1 MGCVGL
7 RLLRLSGVW
16 PYLPERLFASPEVL
30 SDGNVWGGF
39 LGRNKGSTARIS
51 SEASPGA
58 APSRGHLVA
67 GITGVQPPS
76 CPFPALP
83 NPLAEICSS
92 PGRIPQWSPKLRLSP
107 GLRPAMLE
115 AGYAAE
121 GVR

>member
-1 MGCVGL
+1 MCGEAFGGEIRV
-7 RLLRLSGVW
+7 
-16 PYLPERLFASPEVL
+16 LPPVRA
-30 SDGNVWGGF
+30 G
-39 LGRNKGSTARIS
+39 IS

-67 GITGVQPPS
+67 GIAGVQPPS

-83 NPLAEICSS
+83 NPFAEICSS